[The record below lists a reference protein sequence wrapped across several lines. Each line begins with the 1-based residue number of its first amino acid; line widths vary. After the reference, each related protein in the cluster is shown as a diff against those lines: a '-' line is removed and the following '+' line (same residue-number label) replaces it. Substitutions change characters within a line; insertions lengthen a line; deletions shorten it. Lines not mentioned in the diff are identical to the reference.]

1 MHVQIAINNFPKYQ
15 SNGWCRCLA
24 IAFRDIV
31 QDCIDCSVGPV
42 LGILTSQARFS
53 VPNLVVSC
61 TKFVCVVLHAA
72 HGPSSCVDIALSST
86 LLRTAANQH
95 GCRLSFAQVSHHVHN
110 FYCSGRGECKCNG
123 CLVPKPSAGP
133 NAPSVRRICPSAAPN
148 AHTLCFY
155 GAEMT
160 AVHAHTCIL
169 PP

>member
-1 MHVQIAINNFPKYQ
+1 M
-15 SNGWCRCLA
+15 A

-53 VPNLVVSC
+53 VPSLVVSC

-95 GCRLSFAQVSHHVHN
+95 GYRLSFARVSHHAHN

-133 NAPSVRRICPSAAPN
+133 NAPPVRRICPSAAPN
-148 AHTLCFY
+148 AHIPCFY
-155 GAEMT
+155 GAPNDRST
-160 AVHAHTCIL
+160 CTYVHLASVVIRQLGPAIICDI
-169 PP
+169 PV